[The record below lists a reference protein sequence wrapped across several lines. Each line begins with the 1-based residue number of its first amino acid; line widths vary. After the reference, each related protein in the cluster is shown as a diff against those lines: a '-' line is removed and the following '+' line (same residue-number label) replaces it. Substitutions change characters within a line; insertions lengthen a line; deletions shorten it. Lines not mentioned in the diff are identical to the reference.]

1 MLGAL
6 IGDIAGSRF
15 EWNQHKS
22 KDFDLLTQIGG
33 CKPTDDSIM
42 TVAIA
47 NAILECNGDYS
58 SLSERAVHNMQELG
72 HKYPYAGYGGGF
84 RAWLESPMPQP
95 YNSFGNGSAMRVSP
109 CAYAAKTLEEAIE
122 LSRMV
127 TEVTHNHPEGI
138 KGAEAVTVS
147 IFMALHGKNILEIR
161 DYINKHYYSMN
172 FTLDSIREQY
182 SFDETCQGSVPQSIM
197 AFLESTNFEDAIKNA
212 ISLGGDA
219 DTQAAIAGSIAEAYY
234 GIPADMRKL
243 AFTFLD
249 DTLAATVNKFE
260 AKYGIK
266 IQQSDES
273 IVRTVDYR
281 AKDNVSFDSMSR
293 EEQIAHAIAVT
304 EDATADKNDTRS
316 MLASELHGF
325 LYAACTILYGA
336 VLPSKYK
343 TYVLPI
349 MFLKRV
355 CDCYDEEVE
364 IAKNKYGSDWVE
376 FDEDEI
382 HRFMVPTGCH
392 WKDIRNCSE
401 NVGSAILNSMQG
413 IESANPGTLSGLFTG
428 FDEADWTNKNTLP
441 DKKLKDLVEHFSE
454 RSLGNNNYDAD
465 IMGDANEYLIR
476 HFADDDNKNA
486 GDFFTPRTIVK
497 LLIKMLAPEANHSI
511 YDPACGTGGML
522 IEYIRQTHSKTGA
535 GQFIYGQENMTSTS
549 AIARMNLYLHGIEDF
564 HIKTGDT
571 LRSPQF
577 IYRGQL
583 QKFDY
588 VVANPPFGLG
598 GWGADQFETDVWGRN
613 IWGCPTDS
621 NADYAWIQHIV
632 KSMNDKNGRA
642 AVIMP
647 QGVLFHGGKEGKIRE
662 ELVKSGKLEAVI
674 NLPSGVF
681 YSTGVSAC
689 VLFLNNKKPDE
700 RQGKVIAIDAGTI
713 VHARRAQKY
722 MDDGDVETVFNLFS
736 NYEDMIDFAQV
747 VTEEEIAEHGYTL
760 AVNTY
765 IEKTPPKP
773 IDPKE
778 VRESYLSALN
788 EVIECENKFSALLKK
803 GGYIDAENYTG

>member
-15 EWNQHKS
+15 ERNPIKS
-22 KDFDLLTQIGG
+22 KDFDFLTQLGG
-33 CKPTDDSIM
+33 CRPTDDSVM
-42 TVAIA
+42 TAAVAD
-47 NAILECNGDYS
+47 AILECSGQFN
-58 SLSERAVHNMQELG
+58 ELG
-72 HKYPYAGYGGGF
+72 EKAVSCMQSAGRQFPDAGYGKSF
-84 RAWLESPMPQP
+84 RQWIISSDPKP
-95 YNSFGNGSAMRVSP
+95 YGSYGNGSAMRVSP

-122 LSRMV
+122 LSRSV
-127 TEVTHNHPEGI
+127 TEITHNHPEGI
-138 KGAEAVTVS
+138 KGAEAVTAA
-147 IFMALHGKNILEIR
+147 IFLALHGKSILEIR
-161 DYINKHYYSMN
+161 DYINKHYYPMD
-172 FTLDSIREQY
+172 FTLDSIRDNY
-182 SFDETCQGSVPQSIM
+182 SFDISCQGSVPQAII
-197 AFLESTNFEDAIKNA
+197 AFLESTDFEDAIRNA
-212 ISLGGDA
+212 ISLGGDS

-234 GIPADMRKL
+234 GIPAEIRKL

-249 DTLAATVNKFE
+249 EYLLDVVTRFE
-260 AKYGIK
+260 AKYGIRLQK
-266 IQQSDES
+266 ARENFVLQES
-273 IVRTVDYR
+273 HNLS
-281 AKDNVSFDSMSR
+281 ALEEQLSFEGLSR
-293 EEQIAHAIAVT
+293 EEQIVLAVEIT
-304 EDATADKNDTRS
+304 DATSQEEKARTMR
-316 MLASELHGF
+316 ASELHSF
-325 LYAACTILYGA
+325 LYGACTILYGS

-355 CDCYDEEVE
+355 CDCYDEEIE
-364 IAKNKYGSDWVE
+364 DAKKKYGSGWVE

-382 HRFMVPTGCH
+382 HRFMIPTGCH
-392 WKDIRNCSE
+392 WNDIRNCPE

-413 IESANPGTLSGLFTG
+413 IEAANPDTLSGLFTG
-428 FDEADWTNKNTLP
+428 FDEAEWTNKDTLP

-454 RSLGNNNYDAD
+454 RSLGNSNYDAD

-497 LLIKMLAPEANHSI
+497 LLIKMLAPETNHSI

-522 IEYIRQTHSKTGA
+522 IEYVRQTHSRAGA
-535 GQFIYGQENMTSTS
+535 GQYIYGQENMTSTS

-571 LRSPQF
+571 LRNPQF

-588 VVANPPFGLG
+588 VVANPPFGLD

-613 IWGCPTDS
+613 IWGCPSNS

-632 KSMNDKNGRA
+632 KSMKEKAGRA

-662 ELVKSGKLEAVI
+662 ALVRSHKLEAVI

-689 VLFLNNKKPDE
+689 VLFINNSKPAE
-700 RQGKVIAIDAGTI
+700 RDGKVIMIDAGTI

-722 MDDGDVETVFNLFS
+722 MDDSDIEKVYKLFKDYDDV
-736 NYEDMIDFAQV
+736 IDYAKV
-747 VTEEEIAEHGYTL
+747 VTEADIAEKAFTL

-773 IDPKE
+773 VDPKE
-778 VRESYLSALN
+778 VKANYLNAYR
-788 EVIECENKFSALLKK
+788 EVIACEEKLKALLKK
-803 GGYIDAENYTG
+803 EGYIDE

>member
-1 MLGAL
+1 MLGAI

-15 EWNQHKS
+15 EHQAIKT
-22 KDFDLLTQIGG
+22 KEFDFLTQLGG
-33 CKPTDDSIM
+33 CRPTDDSVM
-42 TVAIA
+42 TMAIA
-47 NAILECNGDYS
+47 NAILDCNGDYS
-58 SLSERAVHNMQELG
+58 KLGDNAVTQMQLCG
-72 HKYPYAGYGGGF
+72 KKYPHAGYGHSF
-84 RAWLESPMPQP
+84 SKWISTPNPRP
-95 YNSFGNGSAMRVSP
+95 YNSFGNGAAMRVSP
-109 CAYAAKTLEEAIE
+109 CAYAANTMDEAIQ
-122 LSRMV
+122 LSAAV
-127 TEVTHNHPEGI
+127 TEVTHDHAEGI
-138 KGAEAVTVS
+138 KGAEAVTVA

-161 DYINKHYYSMN
+161 DFIDKHYYPMN
-172 FTLDSIREQY
+172 FTLDSIRGDY
-182 SFDETCQGSVPQSIM
+182 AFDVTCQGSVPQAIM
-197 AFLESTNFEDAIKNA
+197 AFLESANFEDAIRNA

-219 DTQAAIAGSIAEAYY
+219 DTMAAIAGSIAEAYY
-234 GIPADMRKL
+234 GIPADIRKL
-243 AFTFLD
+243 AFTFMD
-249 DTLAATVNKFE
+249 ETMVSCINKFE
-260 AKYGIK
+260 TKFGIRLEK
-266 IQQSDES
+266 KHDN
-273 IVRTVDYR
+273 IVRQEHHIVEPVQMTLE
-281 AKDNVSFDSMSR
+281 MLSR
-293 EEQIAHAIAVT
+293 EEQIARAIDVT
-304 EDATADKNDTRS
+304 NSAAGNSETKTMR
-316 MLASELHGF
+316 ASELHSF

-343 TYVLPI
+343 TYVLPL

-355 CDCYDEEVE
+355 CDCYTEEIE
-364 IAKNKYGSDWVE
+364 AAKKKYGADWVD

-382 HRFMVPTGCH
+382 HRFIIPTGCQ
-392 WKDIRNCSE
+392 WGDIRNCAE

-413 IESANPGTLSGLFTG
+413 IEAANPGPLSGLFTG
-428 FDEADWTNKNTLP
+428 FDEADWTNKSILP
-441 DKKLKDLVEHFSE
+441 DKKLKDLIEHFSE
-454 RSLGNNNYDAD
+454 RSLGNDNYDAD

-497 LLIKMLAPEANHSI
+497 LLIKMLSPEVKHSI

-522 IEYIRQTHSKTGA
+522 IEYIRQTNTKTGA

-571 LRSPQF
+571 LRNPQF

-588 VVANPPFGLG
+588 VVANPPFGLD

-613 IWGCPTDS
+613 IWGCPSDS

-632 KSMNDKNGRA
+632 TSMKEKNGRA
-642 AVIMP
+642 AIIMP

-662 ELVKSGKLEAVI
+662 ALINSHKLEAVI

-689 VLFLNNKKPDE
+689 VLFLNNNKTAE
-700 RQGKVIAIDAGTI
+700 REGKVILIDAGTI

-722 MDDGDVETVFNLFS
+722 MDDGDIERVYSLFS
-736 NYEDMIDFAQV
+736 NYEDVVDFAKV
-747 VTEEEIAEHGYTL
+747 VTEDAIAEKGYTL

-765 IEKTPPKP
+765 IEKTPPKA

-778 VRESYLSALN
+778 VRADYLNAYS
-788 EVIECENKFSALLKK
+788 EVIAREEVLKALMKK
-803 GGYIDAENYTG
+803 GGYIE

>member
-1 MLGAL
+1 MLGAI
-6 IGDIAGSRF
+6 IGDIVGSRF
-15 EWNQHKS
+15 EWKPT
-22 KDFDLLTQIGG
+22 KTKYFDFLTQLGG
-33 CKPTDDSIM
+33 CSPTDDSYM
-42 TVAIA
+42 TIAIA
-47 NAILECNGDYS
+47 NAIMDSDGDYS
-58 SLSERAVHNMQELG
+58 TLSKKAVMQMQTLG
-72 HKYPYAGYGGGF
+72 KKYPDGGYGGRF
-84 RAWLESPMPQP
+84 SSWLRSNNPQP

-122 LSRMV
+122 IARRV
-127 TEVTHNHPEGI
+127 TEVTHNHPEGM
-138 KGAEAVTVS
+138 KGAEAVTTA
-147 IFMALHGKNILEIR
+147 IFMALHGKSILEIR
-161 DYINKHYYSMN
+161 DYIDKHYYPMN
-172 FTLDSIREQY
+172 FTLASIRDGY
-182 SFDETCQGSVPQSIM
+182 TFDETCQGSVPQAIM
-197 AFLESTNFEDAIKNA
+197 AFLESSDFEDAIRNA
-212 ISLGGDA
+212 VSLGGDA

-234 GIPADMRKL
+234 GIPADVRKL

-249 DTLAATVNKFE
+249 EAMLASVTRFE
-260 AKYGIK
+260 SKYGVRLQK
-266 IQQSDES
+266 KQDN
-273 IVRTVDYR
+273 IVRYEKHDI
-281 AKDNVSFDSMSR
+281 AAPKKAEGMSR
-293 EEQIAHAIAVT
+293 EEQIVLAVDST
-304 EDATADKNDTRS
+304 DLANEEEKARTMK
-316 MLASELHGF
+316 ASELHSF
-325 LYAACTILYGA
+325 LYGACTILYGS

-355 CDCYDEEVE
+355 CDCYDEEIE
-364 IAKNKYGSDWVE
+364 IAKKKYGADWVD

-392 WKDIRNCSE
+392 WTDIRNCPE

-413 IESANPGTLSGLFTG
+413 IEAANPGSLSGLFTG
-428 FDEADWTNKNTLP
+428 FDEADWTNKSTLP

-454 RSLGNNNYDAD
+454 RNLGNTNYDAD

-497 LLIKMLAPEANHSI
+497 LLIKMLAPEVNHSI

-522 IEYIRQTHSKTGA
+522 IEYIRQTQSKTGA

-571 LRSPQF
+571 LRNPQF

-588 VVANPPFGLG
+588 VVANPPFGLD

-632 KSMNDKNGRA
+632 ASMNEKTGRA
-642 AVIMP
+642 AIIMP

-662 ELVKSGKLEAVI
+662 ELIKSHKLEAVI

-689 VLFLNNKKPDE
+689 VLFLNNKKIQE
-700 RQGKVIAIDAGTI
+700 REGKVIVIDAGTI

-722 MDDGDVETVFNLFS
+722 MDESDIEKVYELFANFEDV
-736 NYEDMIDFAQV
+736 IDFAKV
-747 VTEEEIAEHGYTL
+747 VTEEDIAEKGYTL

-765 IEKTPPKP
+765 IEKTPAPQV
-773 IDPKE
+773 DPKE
-778 VRESYLSALN
+778 VREKYFAAYR
-788 EVIECENKFSALLKK
+788 EVLECEEKLKALLKE
-803 GGYIDAENYTG
+803 GGYIDA

>member
-6 IGDIAGSRF
+6 IGDISGSRF
-15 EWNQHKS
+15 EWKPIKN

-42 TVAIA
+42 TIAIA
-47 NAILECNGDYS
+47 DAILECEGKYDD
-58 SLSERAVHNMQELG
+58 LSNKAIAHMQAMG
-72 HKYPYAGYGGGF
+72 RKYPHAGYGGHFGQ
-84 RAWLESPMPQP
+84 WILSDTPKP
-95 YNSFGNGSAMRVSP
+95 YGSFGNGAAMRVSP
-109 CAYAAKTLEEAIE
+109 CAYAAKTLEEAID
-122 LSRMV
+122 LSRAV
-127 TEVTHNHPEGI
+127 SEVTHNHPEGI
-138 KGAEAVTVS
+138 KGAEAVTAA
-147 IFMALHGKNILEIR
+147 IFMALHGKSILEIR
-161 DYINKHYYSMN
+161 DYINKHYYPMD
-172 FTLDSIREQY
+172 FTLDSIRDGY
-182 SFDETCQGSVPQSIM
+182 SFDVTCQGSVPQAIM
-197 AFLESTNFEDAIKNA
+197 AFLESADFEDAIRNA

-234 GIPADMRKL
+234 GIPAETRKL

-249 DTLAATVNKFE
+249 AKLAATITSFE
-260 AKYGIK
+260 AKYGIRLQK
-266 IQQSDES
+266 KQDNFTRVDEHKPFE
-273 IVRTVDYR
+273 TTGQL
-281 AKDNVSFDSMSR
+281 SFEFLSR
-293 EEQIAHAIAVT
+293 EEMIEKAVEIT
-304 EDATADKNDTRS
+304 DSAAAATDSRTMR
-316 MLASELHGF
+316 ASELHSF
-325 LYAACTILYGA
+325 LYGACTILYGA

-355 CDCYDEEVE
+355 CDCYDEEIE
-364 IAKNKYGSDWVE
+364 DAKKKYGAGWVE

-382 HRFMVPTGCH
+382 HRFMIPTGCH
-392 WKDIRNCSE
+392 WNDIRNCPE

-413 IESANPGTLSGLFTG
+413 IEAANPDTLAGLFTG
-428 FDEADWTNKNTLP
+428 FDEAEWTNKSNLP

-454 RSLGNNNYDAD
+454 RSLSNSNYDAD

-522 IEYIRQTHSKTGA
+522 IEYVRQTNSTAGA
-535 GQFIYGQENMTSTS
+535 GQYIYGQENMTSTS

-571 LRSPQF
+571 LRNPQF

-588 VVANPPFGLG
+588 VVANPPFGLD
-598 GWGADQFETDVWGRN
+598 GWGAEQFETDVWGRN
-613 IWGCPTDS
+613 IWGCPSNS
-621 NADYAWIQHIV
+621 NADFAWIQHII
-632 KSMNDKNGRA
+632 KSTKDKTGRA

-662 ELVKSGKLEAVI
+662 ALVKSHKLEAVI

-689 VLFLNNKKPDE
+689 VLFMNNNKPAE
-700 RQGKVIAIDAGTI
+700 RDGKVILIDAGTI

-722 MDDGDVETVFNLFS
+722 MDDSDVERVYQLFS
-736 NYEDMIDFAQV
+736 EYEDVIDFAKV
-747 VTEEEIAEHGYTL
+747 VTEDEIAEKGYTL
-760 AVNTY
+760 SVNTY

-778 VRESYLSALN
+778 VRTNYLNAYQ
-788 EVIECENKFSALLKK
+788 EVITCEEKLKSLLKT
-803 GGYIDAENYTG
+803 GGYIDE

>member
-15 EWNQHKS
+15 EHNRHKS
-22 KDFDLLTQIGG
+22 KDFELLTQIGG
-33 CKPTDDSIM
+33 CAPTDDSVM

-47 NAILECNGDYS
+47 NALLACEGDYS
-58 SLSERAVHNMQELG
+58 SLSVKTVSSMQDLG
-72 HKYPYAGYGGGF
+72 RKYPHAGYGGAF
-84 RAWLESPMPQP
+84 RAWIDSPMPQP
-95 YNSFGNGSAMRVSP
+95 YGSFGNGSAMRVSP
-109 CAYAAKTLEEAIE
+109 CAYAARTLEEAIE
-122 LSRMV
+122 LSRAV
-127 TEVTHNHPEGI
+127 TQVTHNHPEGI
-138 KGAEAVTVS
+138 KGAEAVTVAV
-147 IFMALHGKNILEIR
+147 FMALHGKNILEIR
-161 DYINKHYYSMN
+161 DYINKHYYPLN
-172 FTLDSIREQY
+172 FTLESIRDTY
-182 SFDETCQGSVPQSIM
+182 DFDVSCQGSVPQAIV
-197 AFLESTNFEDAIKNA
+197 AFLESSDFEDAIRNA
-212 ISLGGDA
+212 VSLGGDT

-249 DTLAATVNKFE
+249 ETLAASVNRFE
-260 AKYGIK
+260 AKYGIRLQK
-266 IQQSDES
+266 TEDK
-273 IVRTVDYR
+273 IVRPVEYKAE
-281 AKDNVSFDSMSR
+281 AKQLSFEDMSR
-293 EEQIAHAIAVT
+293 EEQIAHAVSVT
-304 EDATADKNDTRS
+304 DDAMADVTDSRS
-316 MLASELHGF
+316 MLAGELHSF
-325 LYAACTILYGA
+325 LYSACTILYGA

-343 TYVLPI
+343 TYVLPL

-355 CDCYDEEVE
+355 CDCYDEEID
-364 IAKNKYGSDWVE
+364 IAKKKYGADWVD

-392 WKDIRNCSE
+392 WKDIHDCAE
-401 NVGSAILNSMQG
+401 NVGSAILNAMQG
-413 IESANPGTLSGLFTG
+413 IEAANPGTLTGLFTG
-428 FDEADWTNKNTLP
+428 FDEADWTNKSTLP
-441 DKKLKDLVEHFSE
+441 DRKLKDLVEHFSE

-535 GQFIYGQENMTSTS
+535 GQFIYGQENMLSTS

-564 HIKTGDT
+564 HVKTGDT
-571 LRSPQF
+571 LRNPQF

-613 IWGCPTDS
+613 IWGCPSDS

-632 KSMNDKNGRA
+632 TSLDEKHGRA

-662 ELVKSGKLEAVI
+662 ELVKSHKLEAVI

-689 VLFLNNKKPDE
+689 VLFLNNKKSVE
-700 RQGKVIAIDAGTI
+700 RQGKVIMIDAGTI

-722 MDDGDVETVFNLFS
+722 MDDGDIDTVYGLFS
-736 NYEDMIDFAQV
+736 NYENVIDFAKV
-747 VTEEEIAEHGYTL
+747 VSEEEIGTHGYTL

-765 IEKTPPKP
+765 IDKTPPKP
-773 IDPKE
+773 IEPKE
-778 VRESYLSALN
+778 VRASYLKTYN
-788 EVIECENKFSALLKK
+788 EVVECEKQLMTLLKK
-803 GGYIDAENYTG
+803 GGYIDE

>member
-1 MLGAL
+1 MIGA
-6 IGDIAGSRF
+6 IVGDIAGSRF
-15 EWNQHKS
+15 EWHPIKS
-22 KDFDLLTQIGG
+22 KDFELLTHIKG
-33 CKPTDDSIM
+33 CRPTDDSVM
-42 TVAIA
+42 TIAIA
-47 NAILECNGDYS
+47 KALLDSKGDNSDLGQNAIKEMRKFG
-58 SLSERAVHNMQELG
+58 EE
-72 HKYPYAGYGGGF
+72 YPHAGYGGGF
-84 RAWLESPMPQP
+84 KAWLQSPIPRP
-95 YNSFGNGSAMRVSP
+95 YNSFGNGSAMRVSA
-109 CAYAAKTLEEAIE
+109 CAYVADTMEEAID
-122 LSRMV
+122 LSRTV

-138 KGAEAVTVS
+138 KGAEAVTAA

-161 DYINKHYYSMN
+161 DYINKHYYALN
-172 FTLDSIREQY
+172 FTLDSIRSGY
-182 SFDETCQGSVPQSIM
+182 SFDVTCQGSVPQAIM
-197 AFLESTNFEDAIKNA
+197 AFLESSDFEDAIRNA

-234 GIPADMRKL
+234 GVPADIRKL
-243 AFTFLD
+243 TFTFLNSE
-249 DTLAATVNKFE
+249 LIKVINSFE
-260 AKYGIK
+260 AIYGIRMQK
-266 IQQSDES
+266 QEGNIARVENHILSGES
-273 IVRTVDYR
+273 EQLE
-281 AKDNVSFDSMSR
+281 FDFNSR
-293 EEQIAHAIAVT
+293 EELIEKNIDTTDQISKSEEIRTMKA
-304 EDATADKNDTRS
+304 N
-316 MLASELHGF
+316 ELHSF
-325 LYAACTILYGA
+325 LYRACSILHGA
-336 VLPSKYK
+336 VLPAKYK

-355 CDCYDEEVE
+355 CDCYDEEIE
-364 IAKNKYGSDWVE
+364 DAKKKYGAGWTE

-382 HRFMVPTGCH
+382 HRFMIPTGCH
-392 WKDIRNCSE
+392 WRDIRNCTE

-413 IESANPGTLSGLFTG
+413 IEAANPDTLAGLFTS
-428 FDEADWTNKNTLP
+428 FDEAEWTNKVNLP
-441 DKKLKDLVEHFSE
+441 DKKLKDFIEHFSE
-454 RSLGNNNYDAD
+454 RNLGNSYYDAD

-522 IEYIRQTHSKTGA
+522 IEYIRQTNSTAGA
-535 GQFIYGQENMTSTS
+535 GQYIYGQENMTSTS

-571 LRSPQF
+571 LRNPQF

-588 VVANPPFGLG
+588 VVANPPFGLD
-598 GWGADQFETDVWGRN
+598 GWGADQFETDIWGRN
-613 IWGCPTDS
+613 IWGCPSDS

-632 KSMNDKNGRA
+632 KSTKEKAGRA

-662 ELVKSGKLEAVI
+662 ALVKSHKLEAVI

-689 VLFLNNKKPDE
+689 VLFLNNNKRED
-700 RQGKVIAIDAGTI
+700 RDGKIILIDASTI
-713 VHARRAQKY
+713 VHARRAQKF
-722 MDDGDVETVFNLFS
+722 MNDDDVERVYQLFS
-736 NYEDMIDFAQV
+736 NYRDVVDFAKV
-747 VTEEEIAEHGYTL
+747 VTEEEIAEKDFTL
-760 AVNTY
+760 SVNTY

-778 VRESYLSALN
+778 VRANYLSAYQ
-788 EVIECENKFSALLKK
+788 EVVECEQIFKSLLKN
-803 GGYIDAENYTG
+803 GGYIDE

>member
-1 MLGAL
+1 MLGAI

-15 EWNQHKS
+15 EWDRIKT
-22 KDFDLLTQIGG
+22 KEFDFLTQIGG
-33 CKPTDDSIM
+33 CEFTDDSVM
-42 TVAIA
+42 TAAIA
-47 NAILECNGDYS
+47 KAILDCNGDYS
-58 SLSERAVHNMQELG
+58 DLGNKAVYYMQNLG
-72 HKYPYAGYGGGF
+72 RQYPNAGYGGKF
-84 RAWLESPMPQP
+84 SYWITSSNPQP
-95 YNSFGNGSAMRVSP
+95 YNSYGNGSAMRVSP
-109 CAYAAKTLEEAIE
+109 CAYAANTLDEAID
-122 LSRMV
+122 LSKAV

-138 KGAEAVTVS
+138 KGAEATTVA
-147 IFMALHGKNILEIR
+147 IFLALHGKSILEIR
-161 DYINKHYYSMN
+161 DYIDKHYYPMN
-172 FTLDSIREQY
+172 FTLDSIRDSYTFNESCQ
-182 SFDETCQGSVPQSIM
+182 ETVPQAIM
-197 AFLESTNFEDAIKNA
+197 AFLESVSYENA
-212 ISLGGDA
+212 VRNAVSLGGDS
-219 DTQAAIAGSIAEAYY
+219 DTLAAITGSIAEAYY
-234 GIPADMRKL
+234 GIPAEIRKL
-243 AFTFLD
+243 GFTFLD
-249 DTLAATVNKFE
+249 AEIASTVNRFE
-260 AKYGIK
+260 AKFGIRLEK
-266 IQQSDES
+266 KLDNFAHKESHSTSKKAENLPLDE
-273 IVRTVDYR
+273 
-281 AKDNVSFDSMSR
+281 MSR
-293 EEQIAHAIAVT
+293 EEQIALAVEITDTAT
-304 EDATADKNDTRS
+304 EEEKVRTMR
-316 MLASELHGF
+316 ASELHSF

-343 TYVLPI
+343 TYVLPL

-355 CDCYDEEVE
+355 CDCYDEEIE
-364 IAKNKYGSDWVE
+364 TAKQKYGADWVD

-382 HRFMVPTGCH
+382 HRFMIPTGCH
-392 WKDIRNCSE
+392 WSDIRNCAE

-413 IESANPGTLSGLFTG
+413 IEAANPGTLSGLFTG
-428 FDEADWTNKNTLP
+428 FDEADWTNKSTLP

-454 RSLGNNNYDAD
+454 RNLGNENYDAD

-497 LLIKMLAPEANHSI
+497 LLIKMLAPEVNHSI

-571 LRSPQF
+571 LRNPQF

-588 VVANPPFGLG
+588 VVANPPFGLS
-598 GWGADQFETDVWGRN
+598 GWGAEQFETDVWGRN

-621 NADYAWIQHIV
+621 SADFAWIQHIV
-632 KSMNDKNGRA
+632 TSMKEKTGRA

-662 ELVKSGKLEAVI
+662 ELVKSHKLEAVI

-689 VLFLNNKKPDE
+689 VLFLNNSKPAE
-700 RQGKVIAIDAGTI
+700 RDGKVILIDAGTI

-722 MDDGDVETVFNLFS
+722 MDDGDVETVYNLFS
-736 NYEDMIDFAQV
+736 HFEDMIDFAKV
-747 VTEEEIAEHGYTL
+747 VTEEDIADKGFTL

-778 VRESYLSALN
+778 VKANYLNAYQ
-788 EVIECENKFSALLKK
+788 EVITCEEKLKTLLKN
-803 GGYIDAENYTG
+803 GGYIE

>member
-1 MLGAL
+1 MFGAI

-15 EWNQHKS
+15 EWNQNKN
-22 KDFDLLTQIGG
+22 KDFTLLTQIGG
-33 CKPTDDSIM
+33 CKITDDSVM

-47 NAILECNGDYS
+47 KAILECNGDYS
-58 SLSERAVHNMQELG
+58 DLARNAVEQMQYLG
-72 HKYPYAGYGGGF
+72 RKYPHAGYGGRF
-84 RAWLESPMPQP
+84 AKWIVSDNPKP
-95 YNSFGNGSAMRVSP
+95 YNSFGNGAAMRVSP
-109 CAYAAKTLEEAIE
+109 CAYAARTMDEVIE
-122 LSRMV
+122 LSNAV
-127 TEVTHNHPEGI
+127 TSTTHNHPEGI
-138 KGAEAVTVS
+138 KGAEAVAVA
-147 IFMALHGKNILEIR
+147 IFMALHGKSILEIR
-161 DYINKHYYSMN
+161 DYINKHYYPMN
-172 FTLDSIREQY
+172 FSLDSIRESYQ
-182 SFDETCQGSVPQSIM
+182 FDVTCQGSVPQAIM
-197 AFLESTNFEDAIKNA
+197 AFLESTDFEDAVKNA
-212 ISLGGDA
+212 VSLGGDA

-234 GIPADMRKL
+234 GIPADTRKL

-249 DTLAATVNKFE
+249 ATVAETVNRFETKF
-260 AKYGIK
+260 GIRLQK
-266 IQQSDES
+266 TQDS
-273 IVRTVDYR
+273 IVRREEHVTS
-281 AKDNVSFDSMSR
+281 KEKQLSFEGMSR
-293 EEQIAHAIAVT
+293 EEQITLAIDLTDSVN
-304 EDATADKNDTRS
+304 EEEKNRTMR
-316 MLASELHGF
+316 ASELHSF
-325 LYAACTILYGA
+325 LYAACTILYGS

-343 TYVLPI
+343 TYVLPL

-355 CDCYDEEVE
+355 CDCYDEEIE
-364 IAKNKYGSDWVE
+364 TAKKKYGADWVD

-392 WKDIRNCSE
+392 WSDIRNCSE
-401 NVGSAILNSMQG
+401 NVGSAILNSMQD
-413 IESANPGTLSGLFTG
+413 IEASNAGTLSGLFTG

-441 DKKLKDLVEHFSE
+441 DKKLKELIEHFSE
-454 RSLGNNNYDAD
+454 RNLGNNSYDAD

-522 IEYIRQTHSKTGA
+522 IEYIRQTRSKTGA
-535 GQFIYGQENMTSTS
+535 GQFIYGQENMISTS

-571 LRSPQF
+571 LRNPQF

-583 QKFDY
+583 RTFDY
-588 VVANPPFGLG
+588 VVANPPFGRD

-613 IWGCPTDS
+613 IWGCPPNS

-632 KSMNDKNGRA
+632 KSMEDKEGRA

-647 QGVLFHGGKEGKIRE
+647 QGVLFHSGKEGKIRE
-662 ELVKSGKLEAVI
+662 ALVNSDKLEAVI

-689 VLFLNNKKPDE
+689 ILFMNNSKPVE
-700 RQGKVIAIDAGTI
+700 RQGKVILVDASTI

-722 MDDGDVETVFNLFS
+722 MDDGDVDSVFSLFS
-736 NYEDMIDFAQV
+736 NYEDVIDYAKV
-747 VTEEEIAEHGYTL
+747 VTIEEIANKGFTL

-778 VRESYLSALN
+778 VRTNYLNAYN
-788 EVIECENKFSALLKK
+788 EVVACEEKLKSLLIQ
-803 GGYIDAENYTG
+803 GGYIDE

>member
-1 MLGAL
+1 MLGAI

-15 EWNQHKS
+15 EWNSNKT
-22 KDFDLLTQIGG
+22 KEFDLLTQIGG
-33 CKPTDDSIM
+33 CATTDDSIM
-42 TVAIA
+42 TIAIA
-47 NAILECNGDYS
+47 NAVLNCDGDYS
-58 SLSERAVHNMQELG
+58 ELG
-72 HKYPYAGYGGGF
+72 SEAKRQLLTMGNKYPNAGYGGSF
-84 RAWLESPMPQP
+84 RKWLTSSDPQP
-95 YNSFGNGSAMRVSP
+95 YNSYGNGSAMRVSP

-122 LSRMV
+122 LSKAV
-127 TEVTHNHPEGI
+127 TEITHNHPEGI
-138 KGAEAVTVS
+138 KGAEAVTVA
-147 IFMALHGKNILEIR
+147 IFMALHGKSILEIR
-161 DYINKHYYSMN
+161 DYINKHYYKLD
-172 FTLDSIREQY
+172 FTLDSIRESY
-182 SFDETCQGSVPQSIM
+182 SFDVSCQGSVPQAIE
-197 AFLESTNFEDAIKNA
+197 AFLESSDFEDAIRNA
-212 ISLGGDA
+212 VSLGGDA

-234 GIPADMRKL
+234 GIPSETRKL
-243 AFTFLD
+243 ALTFLD
-249 DTLAATVNKFE
+249 EEMLSTINSFE
-260 AKYGIK
+260 ARYGIRLQK
-266 IQQSDES
+266 AQDSFVIQEKYDISKSDEQL
-273 IVRTVDYR
+273 TLEGL
-281 AKDNVSFDSMSR
+281 SR
-293 EEQIAHAIAVT
+293 EDQMILAVDNADSFT
-304 EDATADKNDTRS
+304 KEDKTRT
-316 MLASELHGF
+316 MRASELHSF
-325 LYAACTILYGA
+325 LYGACTILYGS

-343 TYVLPI
+343 TYVLPL

-355 CDCYDEEVE
+355 CDCYNEEIE
-364 IAKNKYGSDWVE
+364 AAKKKYGSEWIE

-382 HRFMVPTGCH
+382 HRFMIPTGCH
-392 WKDIRNCSE
+392 WSDIRNTSE

-413 IESANPGTLSGLFTG
+413 IETANPETLSGLFTG
-428 FDEADWTNKNTLP
+428 FDEAEWTNKNTLP
-441 DKKLKDLVEHFSE
+441 DRKLKDLVEHFSE
-454 RSLGNNNYDAD
+454 RNLGNENYDAD

-497 LLIKMLAPEANHSI
+497 LLIQMLAPEANHSI

-571 LRSPQF
+571 LRNPQF

-583 QKFDY
+583 QQFDY
-588 VVANPPFGLG
+588 VVANPPFGLD

-613 IWGCPTDS
+613 IWGCPSNS
-621 NADYAWIQHIV
+621 NADFAWIQHIV
-632 KSMNDKNGRA
+632 KSMKDKTGRA

-662 ELVKSGKLEAVI
+662 ALVKSHKLEAVI

-689 VLFLNNKKPDE
+689 VLFLNNKKPIE
-700 RQGKVIAIDAGTI
+700 REEKVILIDAGTI

-722 MDDGDVETVFNLFS
+722 MDDSDVERVYQLFS
-736 NYEDMIDFAQV
+736 DYKDVTDFAKV
-747 VTEEEIAEHGYTL
+747 VTEKDIANKDYTL

-765 IEKTPPKP
+765 IEKTPPKS

-778 VRESYLSALN
+778 VKKKYLEAYN
-788 EVIECENKFSALLKK
+788 KVVECENELTSLLKK
-803 GGYIDAENYTG
+803 GGYINE

>member
-1 MLGAL
+1 MLGAI

-15 EWNQHKS
+15 EWNPIKS

-33 CKPTDDSIM
+33 CRFTDDTVM
-42 TVAIA
+42 TIAIA
-47 NAILECNGDYS
+47 DAVLECDGNYDG
-58 SLSERAVHNMQELG
+58 LG
-72 HKYPYAGYGGGF
+72 QKAISHMRKMGREYPKAGYGGRF
-84 RAWLESPMPQP
+84 IQWINSEAPVP
-95 YNSFGNGSAMRVSP
+95 YGSFGNGSAMRVSP

-122 LSRMV
+122 LSRAV
-127 TEVTHNHPEGI
+127 SSVTHNHPEGI
-138 KGAEAVTVS
+138 KGAEAVTAA
-147 IFMALHGKNILEIR
+147 IFMALHGKSILEIR
-161 DYINKHYYSMN
+161 DYINKHYYPMD
-172 FTLDSIREQY
+172 FTLDLIRDKY
-182 SFDETCQGSVPQSIM
+182 SFDVTCQGSVPQAIV
-197 AFLESTNFEDAIKNA
+197 AFLESSDFEDSIRNA
-212 ISLGGDA
+212 VSLGGDS

-234 GIPADMRKL
+234 GIPAEMRKL

-249 DTLAATVNKFE
+249 KQLVSAVTSFE
-260 AKYGIK
+260 AKYGIR
-266 IQQSDES
+266 IQKKPDNYARVDEYKP
-273 IVRTVDYR
+273 TEEPEQ
-281 AKDNVSFDSMSR
+281 VSLEFLSR
-293 EEQIAHAIAVT
+293 EELIEKAVDIT
-304 EDATADKNDTRS
+304 ETINSPEEARVMRAN
-316 MLASELHGF
+316 ELHSF
-325 LYAACTILYGA
+325 LYGACTILYGA

-355 CDCYDEEVE
+355 CDCYDEE
-364 IAKNKYGSDWVE
+364 IKDAKKKYGAGWVE

-382 HRFMVPTGCH
+382 HRFIIPTGCH
-392 WKDIRNCSE
+392 WSDIRNCPE

-413 IESANPGTLSGLFTG
+413 IEAANPDTLAGLFTG
-428 FDEADWTNKNTLP
+428 FDEAEWTNKSNLP

-454 RSLGNNNYDAD
+454 RSLGNSNYDAD

-497 LLIKMLAPEANHSI
+497 LLIKMIAPEANHSI

-522 IEYIRQTHSKTGA
+522 IEYVRQTHSTAGA
-535 GQFIYGQENMTSTS
+535 GQYIYGQENMPSTS

-571 LRSPQF
+571 LRDPQF
-577 IYRGQL
+577 IYRGQI

-588 VVANPPFGLG
+588 VVANPPFGLN
-598 GWGADQFETDVWGRN
+598 GWGAEQFETDIWGRN
-613 IWGCPTDS
+613 MWGCPSDS

-632 KSMNDKNGRA
+632 KSTNEKTGRA

-647 QGVLFHGGKEGKIRE
+647 QGVLFHGGKEGRIRKA
-662 ELVKSGKLEAVI
+662 LVESHKLEAVI

-689 VLFLNNKKPDE
+689 VLFLNNNKPVE
-700 RQGKVIAIDAGTI
+700 REGKVILIDAGTI

-722 MDDGDVETVFNLFS
+722 MDDNDVERVYKLFS
-736 NYEDMIDFAQV
+736 DYEDVIDYAKV
-747 VTEEEIAEHGYTL
+747 VDEGNIADKGYTL

-778 VRESYLSALN
+778 VCANYLATYQN
-788 EVIECENKFSALLKK
+788 VIACEEKLRVLLKK
-803 GGYIDAENYTG
+803 GGYIDE

>member
-1 MLGAL
+1 MLGAI

-15 EWNQHKS
+15 EWDRIKT
-22 KDFDLLTQIGG
+22 KEFDFLTQIGG
-33 CKPTDDSIM
+33 CEFTDDSVM
-42 TVAIA
+42 TAAIA
-47 NAILECNGDYS
+47 KAILDCNGDYS
-58 SLSERAVHNMQELG
+58 NLGNKAVYYMQNLG
-72 HKYPYAGYGGGF
+72 KQYPNAGYGGKF
-84 RAWLESPMPQP
+84 SCWITSSNPQP
-95 YNSFGNGSAMRVSP
+95 YNSYGNGSAMRVSP
-109 CAYAAKTLEEAIE
+109 CAYAANTLDEAID
-122 LSRMV
+122 LSKAV

-138 KGAEAVTVS
+138 KGAEATTVA
-147 IFMALHGKNILEIR
+147 IFLALHGKSILEIR
-161 DYINKHYYSMN
+161 DYIDKHYYPMN
-172 FTLDSIREQY
+172 FTLDSIRDSYTFNESCQ
-182 SFDETCQGSVPQSIM
+182 ETVPQAIM
-197 AFLESTNFEDAIKNA
+197 AFLESTSYEDAVRNA
-212 ISLGGDA
+212 VSLGGDS
-219 DTQAAIAGSIAEAYY
+219 DTLAAITGSIAEAYY
-234 GIPADMRKL
+234 GIPVEIRKL
-243 AFTFLD
+243 GFTFLD
-249 DTLAATVNKFE
+249 AEIASTVNRFE
-260 AKYGIK
+260 AKFGIRLEK
-266 IQQSDES
+266 KLDNFAHKESHSTSKKAENLPLDE
-273 IVRTVDYR
+273 
-281 AKDNVSFDSMSR
+281 MSR
-293 EEQIAHAIAVT
+293 EEQIALAVEIT
-304 EDATADKNDTRS
+304 DTAVEEEKIRTMR
-316 MLASELHGF
+316 ASELHSF

-343 TYVLPI
+343 TYVLPL

-355 CDCYDEEVE
+355 CDCYDEEIE
-364 IAKNKYGSDWVE
+364 TAKQKYGADWVD

-382 HRFMVPTGCH
+382 HRFMIPTGCH
-392 WKDIRNCSE
+392 WSDIRNCAE

-413 IESANPGTLSGLFTG
+413 IEAANPGTLSGLFTG
-428 FDEADWTNKNTLP
+428 FDEADWTNKSTLP

-454 RSLGNNNYDAD
+454 RNLGNENYDAD

-497 LLIKMLAPEANHSI
+497 LLIKMLAPETNHSI

-535 GQFIYGQENMTSTS
+535 GRFIYGQENMTSTS

-571 LRSPQF
+571 LRNPQF

-588 VVANPPFGLG
+588 VVANAPFGLS
-598 GWGADQFETDVWGRN
+598 GWGAEQFETDVWGRN

-621 NADYAWIQHIV
+621 SADFAWIQHIV
-632 KSMNDKNGRA
+632 TSMKEKTGRA

-662 ELVKSGKLEAVI
+662 ELVKSHKLEAVI

-689 VLFLNNKKPDE
+689 VLFLNNSKPAEWD
-700 RQGKVIAIDAGTI
+700 GKVILIDAGTI

-722 MDDGDVETVFNLFS
+722 MDDGDVETVYNLFS
-736 NYEDMIDFAQV
+736 HFEDMIDFAKV
-747 VTEEEIAEHGYTL
+747 VTEEDIADKGFTL

-778 VRESYLSALN
+778 VKANYLNAYQ
-788 EVIECENKFSALLKK
+788 EVIACEEKLKTLLKN
-803 GGYIDAENYTG
+803 GGYIE

>member
-1 MLGAL
+1 MLGAI

-15 EWNQHKS
+15 EWNPTKS

-33 CKPTDDSIM
+33 CRPTDDSVM
-42 TVAIA
+42 TIAIA
-47 NAILECNGDYS
+47 NAVLECEGEYS
-58 SLSERAVHNMQELG
+58 HLSEKTVNQMRSTG
-72 HKYPYAGYGGGF
+72 KKYPHAGYGGGF
-84 RAWLESPMPQP
+84 RAWLESPIPRP

-109 CAYAAKTLEEAIE
+109 CAYAANTLEEAIE
-122 LSRMV
+122 LSRSV
-127 TEVTHNHPEGI
+127 TEVTHNHEEGI
-138 KGAEAVTVS
+138 KGAEAATVA

-161 DYINKHYYSMN
+161 DYINKHYYPMD
-172 FTLDSIREQY
+172 FTLDSIRDSY
-182 SFDETCQGSVPQSIM
+182 KFDVTCQGSVPQAIM
-197 AFLESTNFEDAIKNA
+197 AFLESSDFEDAIRNA

-234 GIPADMRKL
+234 GIPSETRIL
-243 AFTFLD
+243 ALTFLD
-249 DTLAATVNKFE
+249 EYMLTTVNRFE
-260 AKYGIK
+260 AKYGIRLQK
-266 IQQSDES
+266 TSDDFVLREEHKSSTQSGQLSLEG
-273 IVRTVDYR
+273 
-281 AKDNVSFDSMSR
+281 MSR
-293 EEQIAHAIAVT
+293 EDQIALAVEITDSAT
-304 EDATADKNDTRS
+304 EEEKTRT
-316 MLASELHGF
+316 MRASELHSF

-343 TYVLPI
+343 TYVLPL
-349 MFLKRV
+349 MFLKRI
-355 CDCYDEEVE
+355 CDCYDEEIE
-364 IAKNKYGSDWVE
+364 TAKKKYGADWVD

-382 HRFMVPTGCH
+382 HRFIVPTGCH
-392 WKDIRNCSE
+392 WSDIRSCPE

-413 IESANPGTLSGLFTG
+413 IEAANPDTLSGIFMG
-428 FDEADWTNKNTLP
+428 FSGADWTNKNIFP
-441 DKKLKDLVEHFSE
+441 DRKLKDLIEHFSE
-454 RSLGNNNYDAD
+454 RNLGNNNYDAD

-497 LLIKMLAPEANHSI
+497 LLVKMLAPEANHSI

-522 IEYIRQTHSKTGA
+522 IEYIRQTHSKAGA

-571 LRSPQF
+571 LRNPLF

-588 VVANPPFGLG
+588 VVANPPFGLD

-613 IWGCPTDS
+613 IWGSPTDS

-632 KSMNDKNGRA
+632 ASMKDHGGRA

-647 QGVLFHGGKEGKIRE
+647 QGVLFHSGKEGKIRE
-662 ELVKSGKLEAVI
+662 ALIKSHKLEAVI

-689 VLFLNNKKPDE
+689 VLFLNNKKPAKRD
-700 RQGKVIAIDAGTI
+700 GKVIMIDAGTI

-722 MDDGDVETVFNLFS
+722 MDDSDIEKVYGLFS
-736 NYEDMIDFAQV
+736 EYEDVIDFAKV
-747 VTEEEIAEHGYTL
+747 VSEEEIAEKGYTL

-765 IEKTPPKP
+765 VEKTPPKP

-778 VRESYLSALN
+778 VRANYLNAYN
-788 EVIECENKFSALLKK
+788 EVIACEEIFKALLKK
-803 GGYIDAENYTG
+803 GGYIE

>member
-1 MLGAL
+1 MLGAI

-15 EWNQHKS
+15 EWSHNKS
-22 KDFDLLTQIGG
+22 KDIELLTQIGG

-47 NAILECNGDYS
+47 NAIMECDGDYS
-58 SLSERAVHNMQELG
+58 NLKKMAVQQMQQFG
-72 HKYPYAGYGGGF
+72 RMYPNAGYGSHFKG
-84 RAWLESPMPQP
+84 WVNSEVPMP
-95 YNSFGNGSAMRVSP
+95 YNSFGNGSAMRVSS
-109 CAYAAKTLEEAIE
+109 CAYAAKTLDEAIA
-122 LSRMV
+122 LSKAV
-127 TEVTHNHPEGI
+127 TEVTHNHPEGV
-138 KGAEAVTVS
+138 KGAEAVTVA
-147 IFMALHGKNILEIR
+147 IFLALHGKSILEIR
-161 DYINKHYYSMN
+161 DYIDKHYYAMS
-172 FTLDSIREQY
+172 FTLDSIRTDYE
-182 SFDETCQGSVPQSIM
+182 FDVTCQGSVPQAIM
-197 AFLESTNFEDAIKNA
+197 AFLESSDFEDAVKNA

-234 GIPADMRKL
+234 GIPAETRKL

-249 DTLAATVNKFE
+249 NTMAGIVNKFE
-260 AKYGIK
+260 SKYGVR
-266 IQQSDES
+266 IQKDQNN
-273 IVRTVDYR
+273 IVRSETHEP
-281 AKDNVSFDSMSR
+281 VSSTINFEELSR
-293 EEQIAHAIAVT
+293 EEQIILAVNMTDAAT
-304 EDATADKNDTRS
+304 EEEKARTMR
-316 MLASELHGF
+316 ASELHSF
-325 LYAACTILYGA
+325 LYGACSILYGA

-349 MFLKRV
+349 MFLKRI
-355 CDCYDEEVE
+355 CDCYDEEIE
-364 IAKNKYGSDWVE
+364 TAKKTYGAEWVN

-382 HRFMVPTGCH
+382 HRFIIPTGCH
-392 WKDIRNCSE
+392 WQDIRNCAE

-413 IESANPGTLSGLFTG
+413 IEAANPGTLTGLFTG
-428 FDEADWTNKNTLP
+428 FDEADWTSKSTLP
-441 DKKLKDLVEHFSE
+441 DKRLKDLVEHFSE
-454 RSLGNNNYDAD
+454 RNLGNENYAAD

-497 LLIKMLAPEANHSI
+497 LLIKMLAPEANHTI

-522 IEYIRQTHSKTGA
+522 IEYVRQTKSKAGA

-571 LRSPQF
+571 LRNPQF

-588 VVANPPFGLG
+588 VVANPPFGLS

-613 IWGCPTDS
+613 IWGCPSNS
-621 NADYAWIQHIV
+621 NADYAWIQHITT
-632 KSMNDKNGRA
+632 SMNEKTGRA

-662 ELVKSGKLEAVI
+662 ALVKSHKLEAVI

-689 VLFLNNKKPDE
+689 VLFLNNRKSPE
-700 RQGKVIAIDAGTI
+700 RVGRTILIDASTI

-722 MDDGDVETVFNLFS
+722 MDDSDVEYVYKLFS
-736 NYEDMIDFAQV
+736 SFEDQIDFAKV
-747 VTEEEIAEHGYTL
+747 VTEDEIANNSYSL

-765 IEKTPPKP
+765 VEKTPPKP
-773 IDPKE
+773 IDPKA
-778 VRESYLSALN
+778 VRESYMAAYSN
-788 EVIECENKFSALLKK
+788 VIELEENFRHLLKK
-803 GGYIDAENYTG
+803 GGFVNE

>member
-1 MLGAL
+1 MLGAI
-6 IGDIAGSRF
+6 IGDISGSRF
-15 EWNQHKS
+15 EWNRIKT
-22 KDFDLLTQIGG
+22 KEYEFLTSIGG
-33 CKPTDDSIM
+33 CEFTDDSVM

-47 NAILECNGDYS
+47 RSILECDGNFTC
-58 SLSERAVHNMQELG
+58 LSEKAIQNMQELG
-72 HKYPYAGYGGGF
+72 KRYPDAGYGGKF
-84 RAWLESPMPQP
+84 RYWITSTNPKP

-109 CAYAAKTLEEAIE
+109 CAYAAQTLDEAIF
-122 LSRMV
+122 LSRAV

-138 KGAEAVTVS
+138 KGAEATTVA

-161 DYINKHYYSMN
+161 DYIDKHYYRMN
-172 FTLDSIREQY
+172 FTLNSIRPDY
-182 SFDETCQGSVPQSIM
+182 SFNETCQETVPQAIM
-197 AFLESTNFEDAIKNA
+197 AFLESSDFEDAIRNA
-212 ISLGGDA
+212 VSLGGDS
-219 DTQAAIAGSIAEAYY
+219 DTLAAITGSIAEAYY
-234 GIPADMRKL
+234 GIPADIRKL
-243 AFTFLD
+243 ALTFLD
-249 DTLAATVNKFE
+249 DEMLSTVNAFE
-260 AKYGIK
+260 AKYGIRLQK
-266 IQQSDES
+266 RTDD
-273 IVRTVDYR
+273 IVRQESHT
-281 AKDNVSFDSMSR
+281 FDKKADSPSVLSR
-293 EEQIAHAIAVT
+293 EEQITLAIDLTDEVSEEEKDRT
-304 EDATADKNDTRS
+304 MR
-316 MLASELHGF
+316 ASELHSF
-325 LYAACTILYGA
+325 LYSACTILYGS

-343 TYVLPI
+343 TYVLPL

-355 CDCYDEEVE
+355 CDCYDEEIE
-364 IAKNKYGSDWVE
+364 TAKKKYGSDWVD

-392 WKDIRNCSE
+392 WKDIRNCAE

-413 IESANPGTLSGLFTG
+413 IESANPDSLTGLFTG
-428 FDEADWTNKNTLP
+428 FDEAEWTDKNVLP

-454 RSLGNNNYDAD
+454 RPLGNNNYDAD

-571 LRSPQF
+571 LRTPQF

-583 QKFDY
+583 QQFDY
-588 VVANPPFGLG
+588 VVANPPFGLD

-613 IWGCPTDS
+613 LWGCPTDS

-632 KSMNDKNGRA
+632 KSMKDKGRA

-647 QGVLFHGGKEGKIRE
+647 QGVLFHGGKEGSIRE
-662 ELVKSGKLEAVI
+662 QLVRSHKLEAVI

-689 VLFLNNKKPDE
+689 VLFINNHKSSE
-700 RQGKVIAIDAGTI
+700 RDGKVILIDAGTI

-722 MDDGDVETVFNLFS
+722 MDDGDIETVYNLFANFS
-736 NYEDMIDFAQV
+736 DLIDFAKV
-747 VTEEEIAEHGYTL
+747 VTEEEIAEKGFTL

-778 VRESYLSALN
+778 VKKNYLNAYN
-788 EVIECENKFSALLKK
+788 DVIECENKFRTLLKK
-803 GGYIDAENYTG
+803 GGYIE